1 MITNVKK
8 TIPVFFAADEN
19 YLPFL
24 GVTLASI
31 KKYAKQENEYKIHV
45 LYTGYLGE
53 NAKKIE
59 EMQTE
64 NVTVSFTDI
73 SEKAE
78 QIKGVMRCRDYYTS
92 AIYFRSTIKRYI

>member
-1 MITNVKK
+1 MITNVRK

-24 GVTLASI
+24 GLTLASI
-31 KKYAKQENEYKIHV
+31 KKYAKQENDYKIHV
-45 LYTGYLGE
+45 LYTGDLGE

-73 SEKAE
+73 I
-78 QIKGVMRCRDYYTS
+78 QIFT
-92 AIYFRSTIKRYI
+92 A